1 MIEKP
6 IYVKGTGLGL
16 SVSKGIIELH
26 NGRIWAESDGELKGS
41 KFHFTLPRR
50 EASDIDR

>member
-26 NGRIWAESDGELKGS
+26 DGKIWAESEGEWKGATFILTIP
-41 KFHFTLPRR
+41 KWR
-50 EASDIDR
+50 D